1 MLKKRARGT
10 LKQQQQK
17 KKYIAKEKKTKKAE
31 HYFHPKS
38 FELHKELRVLDD
50 QLWEHVQLDKRE

>member
-50 QLWEHVQLDKRE
+50 QL